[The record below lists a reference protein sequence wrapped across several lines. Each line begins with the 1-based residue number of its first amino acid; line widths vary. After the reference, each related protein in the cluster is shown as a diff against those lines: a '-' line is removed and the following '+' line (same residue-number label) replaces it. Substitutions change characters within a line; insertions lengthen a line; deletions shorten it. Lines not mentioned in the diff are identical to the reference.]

1 MTIVPTKRGRRR
13 IGNLYNTFTEI
24 RLKAESETSI
34 GKMGRLVPSSTSKRR
49 SLVLVQGNV
58 HHNRLVLTSTKQT
71 QGESTGSRS
80 TESSDATSHW
90 KNPTDDY
97 DSLEVIDLTG
107 YDDSVSIPITGS
119 PEAAK
124 KRHDGCEL
132 GRLSHCS
139 AHDSKFSAE
148 EYISVESTP
157 NIPKKRKL
165 EIRDALTTPF
175 HKKLSQNET
184 LEPPP
189 SEMLPSPAKDVAN
202 PNDRPMGLHGPEIN
216 LLQRSR
222 DCRSSSFAAG
232 SMSSPETASLT
243 IACALLGSES
253 RTDPVSNISAMPPPP
268 YNLPSFSAHSIYR
281 LVATECIPGGK
292 DHMKK
297 TAVDRILKDPSMAQR
312 HLLVL
317 QQELKHNR
325 DAFYQALQRRNVME
339 RENLKKEKRH
349 LLQQQAVWLS
359 VARSLQSYKGLMI
372 QRDAL
377 IERAIE
383 AYGQSIDT
391 EEFERLMGE
400 IELKLSERENSL
412 GSRLSLSGY
421 TKLPETLYA
430 SVGSPVVLKESPI
443 AEVYLTP
450 APFTPF
456 SKLIFYP
463 AKSNGCS
470 KPYPQRAE
478 YPRR

>member
-58 HHNRLVLTSTKQT
+58 HHNRPALTSTKQT

-90 KNPTDDY
+90 KKPTDDY

-139 AHDSKFSAE
+139 AQDSKSSAE
-148 EYISVESTP
+148 EYVSVESTP

-222 DCRSSSFAAG
+222 DCRYSSFAAG

-243 IACALLGSES
+243 TACALLGSES
-253 RTDPVSNISAMPPPP
+253 RTDPVSSISAMPSPP

-281 LVATECIPGGK
+281 LAATECIPGGK
-292 DHMKK
+292 NHLKK
-297 TAVDRILKDPSMAQR
+297 TAVDRILTDPSMAQR

-359 VARSLQSYKGLMI
+359 VARSLQSYKGLML

-377 IERAIE
+377 IERAVE
-383 AYGQSIDT
+383 AYDQSIDT
-391 EEFERLMGE
+391 KEYERLMGE
-400 IELKLSERENSL
+400 IELKLSEQEYSL
-412 GSRLSLSGY
+412 GLCLADA
-421 TKLPETLYA
+421 KIED
-430 SVGSPVVLKESPI
+430 GSM
-443 AEVYLTP
+443 TDG
-450 APFTPF
+450 
-456 SKLIFYP
+456 SKLQHP
-463 AKSNGCS
+463 ARMPWG
-470 KPYPQRAE
+470 AVE
-478 YPRR
+478 